1 MRVEPRRDM
10 VHAFAHQRR
19 ALRDQQGI
27 HPMKLRTTIVAALAT
42 LLFPL
47 VARGIEPREWARE
60 HLDEL
65 VSFYRALHQDPELSF
80 HEQQTAATLAAALRE
95 VGAKVT
101 TGIGGHGVVAIVENG
116 LGPKIMIRADMD
128 ALPVV
133 ENTQL
138 AYASTKKV
146 KDDAGN
152 EVGVMHACGHD
163 IHMTSL
169 IGVARYLTA
178 HKDRWSGTVMFLCQ
192 PAEERGSGAGRMIQD
207 GCFERFFKPDYSLAL
222 HVDANLPA
230 GSVGFHA
237 GYTLANVDSVDITVR
252 GRGGHGAYPHATVDP
267 IVQAAHLIL
276 DLQTIVSREIK
287 PTEPAVITVGSI
299 HGGAKHNVI
308 GDTCHLQITVRSFSD
323 DVRKHLLSA
332 IKRKALAVAAGANAP
347 EPTITVSE
355 GTPAMFNEPKLVE
368 RVLPILKSTLGEDKV
383 VPSEASMGGEDYS
396 EFGRVGVPIFMFQ
409 LGSIDAQ
416 RLAGMQRV
424 GQNPP
429 SLHSPLYYPDAEETL
444 VTGVTAMSAAA
455 MDLLRPKK

>member
-1 MRVEPRRDM
+1 MPLRR
-10 VHAFAHQRR
+10 
-19 ALRDQQGI
+19 
-27 HPMKLRTTIVAALAT
+27 TIVAALVIC
-42 LLFPL
+42 FCPL
-47 VARGIEPREWARE
+47 VVRGDEPREWARE

-65 VSFYRALHQDPELSF
+65 VQFYRALHQNPELSF
-80 HEQQTAATLAAALRE
+80 HEQQTAETLATALRNL
-95 VGAKVT
+95 GAKVT
-101 TGIGGHGVVAIVENG
+101 TGIGGHGVVAILENG
-116 LGPKIMIRADMD
+116 PGPKIMIRADMD

-138 AYASTKKV
+138 VYASTKKI

-169 IGVARYLTA
+169 VGVARYLA
-178 HKDRWSGTVMFLCQ
+178 ANKDRWNGTIMFLCQ
-192 PAEERGSGAGRMIQD
+192 PAEERGSGAGRMIKD

-230 GSVGFHA
+230 GSVGYHS

-252 GRGGHGAYPHATVDP
+252 GRGGHGAYPHATIDP

-308 GDTCHLQITVRSFSD
+308 GDSCHLQITVRSFSD
-323 DVRKHLLSA
+323 DVREHLLSA
-332 IKRKALAVAAGANAP
+332 IKRKALAVAASANAP
-347 EPTITVSE
+347 EPTIAVSE
-355 GTPAMFNEPKLVE
+355 GTPAMFNEPKLVD
-368 RVLPILKSTLGEDKV
+368 RVVPVLKKVLGEEKV
-383 VPSEASMGGEDYS
+383 VASEASMGGEDYS
-396 EFGRVGVPIFMFQ
+396 EFGRAGVPIFMFQ
-409 LGSIDAQ
+409 LGSVDAK

-444 VTGVTAMSAAA
+444 VTGC
-455 MDLLRPKK
+455 LLYTSPSPRD